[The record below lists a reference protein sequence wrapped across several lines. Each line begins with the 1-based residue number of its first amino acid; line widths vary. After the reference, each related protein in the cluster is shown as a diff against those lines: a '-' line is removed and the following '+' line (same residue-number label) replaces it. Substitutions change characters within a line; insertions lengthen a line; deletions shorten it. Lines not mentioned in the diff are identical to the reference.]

1 MLRCVCWVLAD
12 VSDVCVCSGGC
23 TSPGPLLYGPDGCLC
38 PLGLS
43 ICPAW
48 VLLGLGVRYVLL
60 WSVGVLCPS
69 GVEYMSR
76 MGPSRVMVA
85 R

>member
-1 MLRCVCWVLAD
+1 MCVLWGLYLPWASLVWSGWVS
-12 VSDVCVCSGGC
+12 VSVGVEYVSHRG
-23 TSPGPLLYGPDGCLC
+23 SSRVVVVPVWS
-38 PLGLS
+38 LG
-43 ICPAW
+43 I
-48 VLLGLGVRYVLL
+48 RYVLL
-60 WSVGVLCPS
+60 WSVGVPCPS